1 MTRTLAAVTFGD
13 EDVHMKDKE
22 DEDHVLVAHEEEKGI
37 IIKPYE
43 EAITAANEV
52 LPPKEE
58 ELVTVAEER
67 TQKQDKLFDV
77 IHGQRRE
84 RLTTETESGI
94 PALAKL
100 FTPISAEST
109 SSM

>member
-52 LPPKEE
+52 LPSKEE
-58 ELVTVAEER
+58 DLVNVAEER
-67 TQKQDKLFDV
+67 IEQQEKFFDV
-77 IHGQRRE
+77 VTG
-84 RLTTETESGI
+84 
-94 PALAKL
+94 KL
-100 FTPISAEST
+100 RGD
-109 SSM
+109 

>member
-22 DEDHVLVAHEEEKGI
+22 DEDHVLVAHEEEEGI

-52 LPPKEE
+52 LPLKEE
-58 ELVTVAEER
+58 DLVNVAEER
-67 TQKQDKLFDV
+67 IEQQEKFFDV
-77 IHGQRRE
+77 VTG
-84 RLTTETESGI
+84 
-94 PALAKL
+94 KL
-100 FTPISAEST
+100 RGD
-109 SSM
+109 